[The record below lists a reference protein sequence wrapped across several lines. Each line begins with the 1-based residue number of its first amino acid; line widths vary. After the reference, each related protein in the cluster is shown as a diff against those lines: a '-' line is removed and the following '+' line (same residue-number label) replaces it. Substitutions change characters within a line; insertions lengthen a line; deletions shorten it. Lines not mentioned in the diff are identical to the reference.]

1 MLFIDQLSLFNNLRL
16 NLDYFLRIGV
26 SFPSYTF
33 KIFDDLFLV
42 LPANLLSFHQL
53 VNLLVSLLY
62 QHLLSLNLG
71 LQVLDNFLFTISRI
85 DLPLDLVELCL

>member
-33 KIFDDLFLV
+33 KIFDDLILV
-42 LPANLLSFHQL
+42 LPSNLLSFHQL
-53 VNLLVSLLY
+53 VNFLVSLLY

-71 LQVLDNFLFTISRI
+71 LQVLDNFLFTVGRI